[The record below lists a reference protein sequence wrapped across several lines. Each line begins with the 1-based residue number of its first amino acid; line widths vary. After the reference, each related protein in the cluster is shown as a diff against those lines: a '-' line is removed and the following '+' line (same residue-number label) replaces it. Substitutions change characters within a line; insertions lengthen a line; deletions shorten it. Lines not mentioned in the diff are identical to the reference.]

1 MDSVVLVVRVLV
13 VAVVSVVSV
22 ASVVTCKVQLVWK
35 LQLFAPENEK
45 RMPFDRLFTPVD
57 RPINGG
63 KIEKRLYV
71 RTKSIVK

>member
-13 VAVVSVVSV
+13 VAVVSVV
-22 ASVVTCKVQLVWK
+22 ACKVQLVWK
-35 LQLFAPENEK
+35 LQLFAPEK
-45 RMPFDRLFTPVD
+45 RMLFDRLFTPVD

-71 RTKSIVK
+71 RTKNIVK